1 MALLNIITMED
12 GMDQVTDKEKQL
24 FEEIKKDPKAYE
36 KLKTKCRWE
45 HMTIFAVLRD
55 YGDPRK
61 W

>member
-1 MALLNIITMED
+1 
-12 GMDQVTDKEKQL
+12 MDQVTDKEKQL